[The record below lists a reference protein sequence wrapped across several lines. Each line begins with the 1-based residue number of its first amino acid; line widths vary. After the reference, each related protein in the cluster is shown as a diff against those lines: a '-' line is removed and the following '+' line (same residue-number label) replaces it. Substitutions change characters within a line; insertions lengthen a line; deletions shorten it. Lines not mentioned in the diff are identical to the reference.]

1 MLKSTNIMGTV
12 VGSHWQM
19 QALKEGRMTCVLKTR
34 FTEVK
39 RWVRYVA
46 LHAGARVRKSGW
58 TEELVARLRKGESKG
73 GCVLG
78 PFKTAE
84 SVWKASRGGEEFRLG
99 MSFRELQLYMRSMKA
114 GEEGIYVYRF
124 YPAEVC
130 KRLVWNDADNLA
142 CADDWAAGFVRS
154 RNARGGI
161 RFYVKWT
168 MQERQQQVRR
178 QSSTCMPGV
187 RSSSSSS
194 SSCWDSLS
202 PTRLL
207 VLQAIRG
214 KPSTTTTAAGPPP
227 AAGGEEEEDAARH
240 YEVVPASETRSY
252 GQMSA
257 AVLAHVR
264 TSLGGQGGPTE
275 AWPASETR
283 SYGQLSAPGQGEQTE
298 AWPAS
303 ETRSYGQLSAP
314 GQGEQTEAWAQP
326 IPSRPLL
333 FGERPDRAV
342 EMAQRTEDMAR
353 SARES
358 GTRNGMN
365 IILVIALEKI
375 EEGLARVRV
384 ALQQNSLHGL
394 WLAIRD
400 LRGAIDEYAWA
411 TSVVGR
417 EPEFMERVRNLSS
430 IVAGM
435 QHNLEF
441 SLMQLSAPPFYAD
454 V

>member
-1 MLKSTNIMGTV
+1 
-12 VGSHWQM
+12 
-19 QALKEGRMTCVLKTR
+19 
-34 FTEVK
+34 
-39 RWVRYVA
+39 
-46 LHAGARVRKSGW
+46 
-58 TEELVARLRKGESKG
+58 
-73 GCVLG
+73 
-78 PFKTAE
+78 
-84 SVWKASRGGEEFRLG
+84 
-99 MSFRELQLYMRSMKA
+99 MRSMKGA
-114 GEEGIYVYRF
+114 EEGIYVYRF

-130 KRLVWNDADNLA
+130 TRLVWNDAGNLT

-154 RNARGGI
+154 RNARGRI

-168 MQERQQQVRR
+168 RQEQVRR
-178 QSSTCMPGV
+178 QSALLSGA
-187 RSSSSSS
+187 RSSP
-194 SSCWDSLS
+194 SSCWDGLS

-207 VLQAIRG
+207 VLQARRG
-214 KPSTTTTAAGPPP
+214 TPGEGAGSAAAPS
-227 AAGGEEEEDAARH
+227 GGEEEAGSNYSY

-264 TSLGGQGGPTE
+264 ASLAEGTDVAEPQQPP
-275 AWPASETR
+275 PA
-283 SYGQLSAPGQGEQTE
+283 
-298 AWPAS
+298 
-303 ETRSYGQLSAP
+303 
-314 GQGEQTEAWAQP
+314 
-326 IPSRPLL
+326 RPLL

-342 EMAQRTEDMAR
+342 EMAQRTEDVAR

-375 EEGLARVRV
+375 EEGLAKVRA
-384 ALQQNSLHGL
+384 ALQENSLHGL

-417 EPEFMERVRNLSS
+417 DPEFMERVRSLSS